1 MKYTFS
7 LSLGLLKGRP
17 SYRRSLLISKYFSLF
32 ILLWVILDLL
42 DIDPDPAVH
51 PDPQHCWFKM
61 TVSER
66 ESGSRR
72 AKMTLRNRKS

>member
-1 MKYTFS
+1 MKYTFT
-7 LSLGLLKGRP
+7 LYLGLLKGRP
-17 SYRRSLLISKYFSLF
+17 SYRRSLQTSKFFSLF
-32 ILLWVILDLL
+32 ILLWVIFDLL
-42 DIDPDPAVH
+42 DPDPDPVVH
-51 PDPQHCWFKM
+51 LDPQHCWFKM